1 MPLGAKKRTLMSL
14 PESRW
19 VLFGLK
25 SKIVAQVLV
34 LRHEAKAG
42 LVQRSLRVESLSNNL
57 QCFQF
62 PLGVTYL

>member
-25 SKIVAQVLV
+25 SKTVAQVLV
-34 LRHEAKAG
+34 LRHEAKPG
-42 LVQRSLRVESLSNNL
+42 LVQR
-57 QCFQF
+57 
-62 PLGVTYL
+62 

>member
-42 LVQRSLRVESLSNNL
+42 LVQR
-57 QCFQF
+57 
-62 PLGVTYL
+62 